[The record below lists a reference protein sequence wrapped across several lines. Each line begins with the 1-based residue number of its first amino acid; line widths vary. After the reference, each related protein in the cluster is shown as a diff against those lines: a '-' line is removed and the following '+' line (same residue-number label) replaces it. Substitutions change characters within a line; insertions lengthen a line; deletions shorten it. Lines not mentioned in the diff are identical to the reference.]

1 MIKFWRNRKKVT
13 SEQEERVWDRIDS
26 LYSKLEEGKAT
37 EDELKRIDGIS
48 KIIMDVTGKSSKGKK
63 ETATPEELDELTKR
77 DLDMLARMIGI
88 EGIEGRT
95 DCLPGQVKKEK
106 RLPFSRGMKYAGA
119 GIAAS
124 VLLVLGIS
132 FYMNEKFADSTNA
145 MACNVIQCQNDSV
158 LHLADGTVV
167 YLAGGSNLS
176 IANNFGKKD
185 RTVSL
190 VGEAFFEVAKD
201 KKKSFI
207 VKAKEI
213 NAIVHGT
220 SFNVVAYG
228 GTVESQV
235 AVRTGCVEVAKGEQS
250 FGKFHCGDRVV
261 YDKAANR
268 VSHDTVNPD
277 NIGAW
282 TTGGFVLEDATVE
295 ELKIRVKNRFH
306 RELVIEKDAIPADAR
321 INYCS
326 YRPEQS
332 GVNNVMKNICAI
344 YGTRYEISDNRIVVS
359 R

>member
-1 MIKFWRNRKKVT
+1 MIKFWRNRTKVT
-13 SEQEERVWDRIDS
+13 PEQEKRVWNHIDS
-26 LYSKLEEGKAT
+26 LYSKLEEGNAT
-37 EDELKRIDGIS
+37 EDELKQIDGIS
-48 KIIMDVTGKSSKGKK
+48 KIIMDVIGKSSK
-63 ETATPEELDELTKR
+63 
-77 DLDMLARMIGI
+77 
-88 EGIEGRT
+88 
-95 DCLPGQVKKEK
+95 VKKEK
-106 RLPFSRGMKYAGA
+106 RSQFFHSIKYAGV
-119 GIAAS
+119 GVAAS
-124 VLLVLGIS
+124 VLLVMGIS
-132 FYMNEKFADSTNA
+132 YSVSEKLADSTDA
-145 MACNVIQCQNDSV
+145 MACNVIQCRNDSV

-185 RTVSL
+185 RTVAL
-190 VGEAFFEVAKD
+190 TGEAFFEVAKD

-207 VKAKEI
+207 VKTKEI

-326 YRPEQS
+326 YRLEQS

>member
-1 MIKFWRNRKKVT
+1 
-13 SEQEERVWDRIDS
+13 
-26 LYSKLEEGKAT
+26 
-37 EDELKRIDGIS
+37 
-48 KIIMDVTGKSSKGKK
+48 
-63 ETATPEELDELTKR
+63 
-77 DLDMLARMIGI
+77 
-88 EGIEGRT
+88 
-95 DCLPGQVKKEK
+95 
-106 RLPFSRGMKYAGA
+106 
-119 GIAAS
+119 
-124 VLLVLGIS
+124 
-132 FYMNEKFADSTNA
+132 
-145 MACNVIQCQNDSV
+145 MACNVIQCRNDSV

-185 RTVSL
+185 RTVAL
-190 VGEAFFEVAKD
+190 TGEAFFEVAKD

-207 VKAKEI
+207 VKTKEI

-326 YRPEQS
+326 YRLEQS

-344 YGTRYEISDNRIVVS
+344 YGTRYEISDNRIVVKPVTIYIHAPPYEDCT
-359 R
+359 RNERIKKDKPVVCGDELHT

>member
-1 MIKFWRNRKKVT
+1 
-13 SEQEERVWDRIDS
+13 
-26 LYSKLEEGKAT
+26 
-37 EDELKRIDGIS
+37 
-48 KIIMDVTGKSSKGKK
+48 MDVIGKSSK
-63 ETATPEELDELTKR
+63 
-77 DLDMLARMIGI
+77 
-88 EGIEGRT
+88 
-95 DCLPGQVKKEK
+95 VKKEK
-106 RLPFSRGMKYAGA
+106 RLQFFHSIKYAGV
-119 GIAAS
+119 GVAAS
-124 VLLVLGIS
+124 VLLVMGIS
-132 FYMNEKFADSTNA
+132 YSVSEKLADSTDA
-145 MACNVIQCQNDSV
+145 MACNVIQCRNDSV

-185 RTVSL
+185 RTVAL
-190 VGEAFFEVAKD
+190 TGEAFFEVAKD

-207 VKAKEI
+207 VKTKEI

-277 NIGAW
+277 NIGVW

-326 YRPEQS
+326 YRLEQS

>member
-1 MIKFWRNRKKVT
+1 MTWFF
-13 SEQEERVWDRIDS
+13 
-26 LYSKLEEGKAT
+26 
-37 EDELKRIDGIS
+37 LKIY
-48 KIIMDVTGKSSKGKK
+48 
-63 ETATPEELDELTKR
+63 L
-77 DLDMLARMIGI
+77 LA
-88 EGIEGRT
+88 
-95 DCLPGQVKKEK
+95 
-106 RLPFSRGMKYAGA
+106 
-119 GIAAS
+119 
-124 VLLVLGIS
+124 LL
-132 FYMNEKFADSTNA
+132 K
-145 MACNVIQCQNDSV
+145 
-158 LHLADGTVV
+158 
-167 YLAGGSNLS
+167 
-176 IANNFGKKD
+176 
-185 RTVSL
+185 
-190 VGEAFFEVAKD
+190 AKD